1 MMENTFKTLFSL
13 EIHMSD
19 LVMHGIVVPRLSLG
33 QGGGGNSAMSYCISQ
48 RKEKYKPMS
57 KNDL

>member
-33 QGGGGNSAMSYCISQ
+33 QGGWREFSHELLYLSKK
-48 RKEKYKPMS
+48 RKIQTNVQK
-57 KNDL
+57 